1 MPAKEK
7 LVKAKFVYAPNGK
20 RPEYAL
26 IPYAEYRKL
35 VERLEDL
42 EDMAEVEAILADPD
56 AGRAIPFEEVERR
69 LFKNR
74 IRAVRLKKRLTQAQL
89 ARKLRVSQS
98 AVAQMEHPRSRP
110 RLKTLQRA
118 ARALGVSVE
127 ELV

>member
-1 MPAKEK
+1 MDTKETRI
-7 LVKAKFVYAPNGK
+7 KAKFVYGTDGAK
-20 RPEYAL
+20 PEYAL
-26 IPYAEYRKL
+26 IPYAAYRKL
-35 VERLEDL
+35 LSRLEDL
-42 EDMAEVEAILADPD
+42 EDLAEAQAILADPV
-56 AGRAIPFEEVERR
+56 AGRSIPFEEVKRR